1 MGTNQDKFSGKLLF
15 LLFVALGV
23 LPPQAASC
31 PHPGVF
37 TRPQPT
43 PGFPSQDLDSGP
55 RARKDISGIRLSLDG
70 PCVSGRIGEP
80 VFLSL
85 L

>member
-1 MGTNQDKFSGKLLF
+1 MGANQDKFSGKLLF
-15 LLFVALGV
+15 LLFVALGF
-23 LPPQAASC
+23 LPPRAASC

-37 TRPQPT
+37 TRPQPP
-43 PGFPSQDLDSGP
+43 PGFLSQDLDSGP
-55 RARKDISGIRLSLDG
+55 RAWKDIPGIWLSLDS